1 MGFIVVQD
9 PQTFKPYRVQIA
21 GDTPSE
27 SEKQE
32 IQQFIE
38 QQRNVVPTVEPTDDK
53 SGTAL
58 GRGASVGIDVL
69 QQMYGSALEGVG
81 KVTGIEGLRDYGAS
95 VVETNQEQIEE
106 KQKAFTQRQ
115 DVGSVGDAFSF
126 YGETLGQNLP
136 QLGTSIGAGLAT
148 QALLPF
154 APGVGFLVGA
164 LASNIPFFYGS
175 HRERQKEAIEQGKR
189 TELDEGTAF
198 MYSLPSAALD
208 TVVDKF
214 LVGLKPLGLG
224 IKKSAISPSVGG
236 FFTKVVDKSMVG
248 SVAARATMGATAG
261 AATEIPTE
269 IGQQLIER
277 YQAGLP
283 IDDDE
288 AIKEYID
295 VAIAAGLVGGT
306 VRGTTN
312 ALTGKGKAALANEEL
327 DKDIQAEGLQAKEM
341 AETQK
346 KNLDRGLGEPDPLQ
360 IGVEE
365 DKLTTQP
372 LNPTQEKIATTKAAT
387 ESQTPFREIIIKDE
401 LTDSEQNIL
410 LQQRQAKGITL
421 ENPNTTIGELEA
433 LVEPSVPNIT
443 EKYKKLLKPNL
454 STLPSHSLNF
464 VQNHSESQY
473 NAVSD
478 FLKNKETGTSIEK
491 DTIIDKIKDILVK
504 AKQTDENNVVTDETA
519 RSISDKLV
527 KDGKITNIRDFK
539 TDTSSFTINRDTFE
553 DAQENALKRARQRLE
568 NTRQN
573 YEKTELNIRR
583 VEQDMPMLGKKN
595 VFKNTA
601 KFKSKDRKIN
611 QLKKE
616 NARNVD
622 AIEKL
627 SKTVDS
633 LVDARTRQQR
643 GISPPPNTVE
653 QVNTDQMDANQSRVT
668 IEQAAVD
675 EFKQKELYKAKREGV
690 LNSLKKYIG
699 GLGLS
704 DVALVAE
711 NTIGGQGKDLSQKDY
726 VVEGEFSEKDSKRVI
741 AIAMELYDPNLT
753 PQQYE
758 RKLKAVLNHEVIH
771 AVKSLGLFENSEYR
785 ILVKAATERNY
796 VFKDGKK
803 LLKRNY
809 TYLDRAKRLYPDLD
823 QSGQEE
829 EAIAE
834 LFRDAM
840 DGKIKLAGKPR
851 TLLQRFKDFFKSI
864 FKAHSDNGFRSVDEI
879 FDGIRTGKVG
889 KRDRSTER
897 EYLNTKESPVAQKNV
912 SEKTGKQASLRDL
925 IDGNTSIL
933 TMSDAEWKT
942 YNPSDPKATN
952 KLSDLGIDHKAYNSS
967 DEITYRSLS
976 VIRNLS
982 PEKLKKLAA
991 FKNFKMP
998 NVEEKTKQSRIVFQ
1012 DTPDWFKETP
1022 VNMDIKPEDAQKT
1035 QITTTT
1041 STYEK
1046 AFSILPEGKTLDY
1059 GAGKGLSS
1067 TIAEVDT
1074 YEPFPDETFNPD
1086 FSDTSDIP
1094 SNSYDNVVNLNVLN
1108 VVTPNVRD
1116 GIVSEIGRVMKVGG
1130 RGIIT
1135 TRGRDIFGSKVSP
1148 VKGMLGKEPMSVITS
1163 RGTYQKGFKQ
1173 TELRDYVQNIL
1184 GDSFTVTPL
1193 ELGAAGVEIV
1203 KNSDV
1208 ETIDAVTPK
1217 KEARAIRDDIVPDT
1231 PTLFDIAPQEDMEKL
1246 SNVMDSMEKQVVT
1259 PRVKYSRRAVKPAD
1273 PEIMREIPI
1282 DFTKSPD
1289 TYKRQ
1294 LSESMLRY
1302 AYGYVRETNGNVIP
1316 ITFKEGDNVVLEDG
1330 REGGYGAWHITSR
1343 GHDIEL
1349 REATKQEP
1357 DRVIYTMLRK
1367 MVEQEYGN
1375 GQPGTI
1381 VIEPSTRGNDFD
1393 ITWANNR
1400 PKKYPPIKLSLMYQA
1415 PTETR
1420 RAMYTV
1426 RTAFPQEA
1434 AKRSIKR
1441 FSAVPTGTQPTFGD
1455 ITTEAGNDITYTDS
1469 LQFIEKIIRGG
1480 TLGFASKQKSR
1491 ELAES
1496 FVKKFQDS
1504 MIPVGIMLDELRAKG
1519 LTIKEA
1525 FDPYMKE
1532 VNSHGIAG
1540 NLIKNNKEQRFDPL
1554 NIGIDGLD
1562 VTDTDISNVI
1572 AVSKRDNPTR
1582 TSFLDEQI
1590 KAGKNKKM
1598 AFFESYLYA
1607 KHAQERNTYVLEKT
1621 GSEKSKI
1628 DPIENGSGM
1637 TNQESQAILNWFE
1650 GYRNI
1655 RNVRQLDSQVRG
1667 IVDNTNN
1674 VRQEGQLSPIFDTEV
1689 EKPFD
1694 NYVPLRGS
1702 LDEGDETTEIV
1713 NRKPRQTKGREDPR
1727 ITGRSKYATDIVG
1740 NLISQNMSA
1749 IRRAE
1754 HNKIGLS
1761 MLKLIEEGG
1770 VPVQEYAE
1778 VMEVT
1783 PVVRAVDGRTGVI
1796 SSRPQT
1802 PQEIANDPSVL
1813 IVKRF
1818 DPEKSTEA
1826 NKVVEE
1832 VAIQF
1837 TDPRIAK
1844 ALRGD
1849 GVFSPTNSAGV
1860 VRGAARINRFLAS
1873 VNTSYN
1879 PAFIIPN
1886 FSRDLITA
1894 SINIA
1899 QYDVP
1904 NVQRDLIKNVPSAM
1918 RGIKRAVFNNDKTSE
1933 DARMYLEFVEAGG
1946 QNILNQVTTLAD
1958 QVSDIRN
1965 TVGNISKNPVIN
1977 SFKKLGSFLEN
1988 TNVVAENAMRVA
2000 TYKTLRQKGFSKER
2014 AAQAARNVTVNFAKT
2029 GEIGRFINSFYLF
2042 YNASIQ
2048 GTFAALQAA
2057 TRSKKVR
2064 TMWAGLIAYGL
2075 MQDQL
2080 MSAFSDEDED
2090 GNLVYDKIPDYVLEH
2105 NLILP
2110 DLLEITDRS
2119 VISIPFPYGFNMA
2132 MNTGRSL
2139 SRWSRGGYTAGQAAN
2154 SMEGTLYEIINPFG
2168 GTESFLNFVMPT
2180 VADPF
2185 ISIAQNYD
2193 YAGRPIF
2200 KEPSQFGIGK
2210 PDSQLYW
2217 NSTTNLSKGITEFLN
2232 EITGG
2237 SKGVSG
2243 VIDVNPAIMDF
2254 WIEYTVGGLGRFVNN
2269 VGDLAVGAVVGD
2281 PDGLLQ
2287 KGFTEDNVRRLPVAR
2302 KFVYSVS
2309 EREDVGAFVKKRDRV
2324 LTALNELKRTA
2335 KQGDREGYKKAQNKF
2350 KDELS
2355 IAGQIKSLDNA
2366 RNRLMRQRNQVQ
2378 QNEKMDKDRKQK
2390 LIERYNEGIQDIVA
2404 RANMVMRDIEV
2415 SFLEDL
2421 LN

>member
-1 MGFIVVQD
+1 MGVIVVQD
-9 PQTFKPYRVQIA
+9 PQTGTPYQVQIS
-21 GDTPSE
+21 GDTPTDT
-27 SEKQE
+27 
-32 IQQFIE
+32 E
-38 QQRNVVPTVEPTDDK
+38 QQRILEYINQQRQPVQAPVEPTDDK

-95 VVETNQEQIEE
+95 VVEANQEEIEE

-198 MYSLPSAALD
+198 MYSLPAAALD

-224 IKKSAISPSVGG
+224 INKGALAPSVGG
-236 FFTKVVDKSMVG
+236 LFTRTAK
-248 SVAARATMGATAG
+248 GATAG

-288 AIKEYID
+288 AVKEYID

-312 ALTGKGKAALANEEL
+312 ALTGKGKAALAKEEL

-410 LQQRQAKGITL
+410 LQQRQAKGIDL
-421 ENPNTTIGELEA
+421 RNPNTTIGELEA

-491 DTIIDKIKDILVK
+491 DTVIDKIKDILVK

-527 KDGKITNIRDFK
+527 KDGKITNIKDVK
-539 TDTSSFTINRDTFE
+539 TDTSSFTINKDTFE
-553 DAQENALKRARQRLE
+553 DAQENALKRARQLLE

-675 EFKQKELYKAKREGV
+675 EFKQKELYKTKRNGV
-690 LNSLKKYIG
+690 VNRLKEYLG
-699 GLGLS
+699 TLGLS

-711 NTIGGQGKDLSQKDY
+711 NTLGGQGKDLSKKDY
-726 VVEGEFSEKDSKRVI
+726 IVEGEFSENDSKRVI

-758 RKLKAVLNHEVIH
+758 RKLKSVLNHEVIH
-771 AVKSLGLFENSEYR
+771 AIKSLGLFTDSEYK

-809 TYLDRAKRLYPDLD
+809 TYLDRAKRLYPELD
-823 QSGQEE
+823 QSGVEE

-864 FKAHSDNGFRSVDEI
+864 FKAHSDNGFRSVDDI

-889 KRDRSTER
+889 ERKRPSDDVKEETFDSKESPNAQASKADKEIPDSEITDRGLTKKSVKRIQPVEDLFESMGEDGALVEYPDLGNNLMKYILDNNRNALSDAFNDQSYDLYSDVLKANLSKTFPSGKIDLQRIENYSEFTSKQTSDPTNFPTDKKIYTFKTVDLEDVKFVGNDGENEIIVLDDIRPNR
-897 EYLNTKESPVAQKNV
+897 EGAIFDNKQLISYSLRKDSDYFDRGETTKESVKAI
-912 SEKTGKQASLRDL
+912 KTD
-925 IDGNTSIL
+925 
-933 TMSDAEWKT
+933 
-942 YNPSDPKATN
+942 
-952 KLSDLGIDHKAYNSS
+952 
-967 DEITYRSLS
+967 
-976 VIRNLS
+976 VV
-982 PEKLKKLAA
+982 PE
-991 FKNFKMP
+991 
-998 NVEEKTKQSRIVFQ
+998 
-1012 DTPDWFKETP
+1012 
-1022 VNMDIKPEDAQKT
+1022 
-1035 QITTTT
+1035 
-1041 STYEK
+1041 
-1046 AFSILPEGKTLDY
+1046 
-1059 GAGKGLSS
+1059 
-1067 TIAEVDT
+1067 
-1074 YEPFPDETFNPD
+1074 
-1086 FSDTSDIP
+1086 
-1094 SNSYDNVVNLNVLN
+1094 
-1108 VVTPNVRD
+1108 
-1116 GIVSEIGRVMKVGG
+1116 
-1130 RGIIT
+1130 
-1135 TRGRDIFGSKVSP
+1135 
-1148 VKGMLGKEPMSVITS
+1148 
-1163 RGTYQKGFKQ
+1163 
-1173 TELRDYVQNIL
+1173 
-1184 GDSFTVTPL
+1184 
-1193 ELGAAGVEIV
+1193 
-1203 KNSDV
+1203 
-1208 ETIDAVTPK
+1208 
-1217 KEARAIRDDIVPDT
+1217 T

-1282 DFTKSPD
+1282 DFTKAPD

-1496 FVKKFQDS
+1496 FVRKFQDS

-1519 LTIKEA
+1519 LTIKDA
-1525 FDPYMKE
+1525 CDPYKKE
-1532 VNSHGIAG
+1532 VNSHCIAG

-1554 NIGIDGLD
+1554 NIGIDKLD
-1562 VTDTDISNVI
+1562 VTDTEISNVI
-1572 AVSKRDNPTR
+1572 AVSNRYNPTK

-1607 KHAQERNTYVLEKT
+1607 KHAQERNAYVLEKT
-1621 GSEKSKI
+1621 SSEKSKI

-1637 TNQESQAILNWFE
+1637 TNQESQAILDWFE

-1655 RNVRQLDSQVRG
+1655 RNVRQLDSQVRS

-1674 VRQEGQLSPIFDTEV
+1674 VRQEGQ
-1689 EKPFD
+1689 
-1694 NYVPLRGS
+1694 
-1702 LDEGDETTEIV
+1702 
-1713 NRKPRQTKGREDPR
+1713 
-1727 ITGRSKYATDIVG
+1727 
-1740 NLISQNMSA
+1740 
-1749 IRRAE
+1749 
-1754 HNKIGLS
+1754 
-1761 MLKLIEEGG
+1761 
-1770 VPVQEYAE
+1770 
-1778 VMEVT
+1778 
-1783 PVVRAVDGRTGVI
+1783 
-1796 SSRPQT
+1796 
-1802 PQEIANDPSVL
+1802 
-1813 IVKRF
+1813 
-1818 DPEKSTEA
+1818 
-1826 NKVVEE
+1826 
-1832 VAIQF
+1832 
-1837 TDPRIAK
+1837 
-1844 ALRGD
+1844 
-1849 GVFSPTNSAGV
+1849 
-1860 VRGAARINRFLAS
+1860 
-1873 VNTSYN
+1873 
-1879 PAFIIPN
+1879 
-1886 FSRDLITA
+1886 
-1894 SINIA
+1894 
-1899 QYDVP
+1899 
-1904 NVQRDLIKNVPSAM
+1904 
-1918 RGIKRAVFNNDKTSE
+1918 
-1933 DARMYLEFVEAGG
+1933 
-1946 QNILNQVTTLAD
+1946 
-1958 QVSDIRN
+1958 
-1965 TVGNISKNPVIN
+1965 
-1977 SFKKLGSFLEN
+1977 
-1988 TNVVAENAMRVA
+1988 
-2000 TYKTLRQKGFSKER
+2000 
-2014 AAQAARNVTVNFAKT
+2014 
-2029 GEIGRFINSFYLF
+2029 
-2042 YNASIQ
+2042 
-2048 GTFAALQAA
+2048 
-2057 TRSKKVR
+2057 
-2064 TMWAGLIAYGL
+2064 
-2075 MQDQL
+2075 
-2080 MSAFSDEDED
+2080 
-2090 GNLVYDKIPDYVLEH
+2090 
-2105 NLILP
+2105 
-2110 DLLEITDRS
+2110 
-2119 VISIPFPYGFNMA
+2119 
-2132 MNTGRSL
+2132 
-2139 SRWSRGGYTAGQAAN
+2139 
-2154 SMEGTLYEIINPFG
+2154 
-2168 GTESFLNFVMPT
+2168 
-2180 VADPF
+2180 
-2185 ISIAQNYD
+2185 
-2193 YAGRPIF
+2193 
-2200 KEPSQFGIGK
+2200 
-2210 PDSQLYW
+2210 
-2217 NSTTNLSKGITEFLN
+2217 
-2232 EITGG
+2232 
-2237 SKGVSG
+2237 
-2243 VIDVNPAIMDF
+2243 
-2254 WIEYTVGGLGRFVNN
+2254 
-2269 VGDLAVGAVVGD
+2269 
-2281 PDGLLQ
+2281 
-2287 KGFTEDNVRRLPVAR
+2287 
-2302 KFVYSVS
+2302 
-2309 EREDVGAFVKKRDRV
+2309 
-2324 LTALNELKRTA
+2324 
-2335 KQGDREGYKKAQNKF
+2335 
-2350 KDELS
+2350 
-2355 IAGQIKSLDNA
+2355 
-2366 RNRLMRQRNQVQ
+2366 
-2378 QNEKMDKDRKQK
+2378 
-2390 LIERYNEGIQDIVA
+2390 
-2404 RANMVMRDIEV
+2404 
-2415 SFLEDL
+2415 
-2421 LN
+2421 